1 MPSLENLPIAIT
13 MGDPCGIGPE
23 IIAKLY
29 ADATPLPSTLVLGD
43 AGLIKRAIQ
52 LLALPLSLNVID
64 SPEEFQITPNTINVI
79 SLSRLPEDLPFG
91 QLDARAGKAA
101 FDYIRAAIDLALQKR
116 IRAIVTAPIN
126 KEALR
131 LADIHYPGHTEILAD
146 FSGTKDFAMML
157 MNNDLRVILV
167 TIHVSLREALE
178 QVTIESELRT
188 IRLAHH
194 AMTQLGITQPRIAV
208 AGLNPHA
215 GEHGLFGS
223 EDDAIIRPAIQLAQ
237 AEGIEASGPWPGDTV
252 FMHTRQGRFDI
263 VVAQYHDQGL
273 IPVKYLGVDEGV
285 NVTVGLPFVR
295 TSVDHGTA
303 FDIAGTGKASP
314 ASLRVAV
321 EQAALL
327 TRSSSD

>member
-1 MPSLENLPIAIT
+1 

-23 IIAKLY
+23 IIAKLF
-29 ADATPLPSTLVLGD
+29 ADAAPMPSTLVLGD
-43 AGLIKRAIQ
+43 EGLIQRAIR
-52 LLALPLSLNVID
+52 LLALPLKVRHID
-64 SPEEFQITPNTINVI
+64 SPEEFQFTPDTINVI
-79 SLSRLPEDLPFG
+79 SLSHLPEDLPFG
-91 QLDARAGKAA
+91 KLDARAGKAA
-101 FDYIRAAIDLALQKR
+101 FDYIRAGIDLALQKR

-167 TIHVSLREALE
+167 TIHISLREAIE
-178 QVTIESELRT
+178 QLTIESELTT
-188 IRLAHH
+188 IRLAHQ
-194 AMTQLGITQPRIAV
+194 AMIQLGIPRPRIAV

-215 GEHGLFGS
+215 GEHGLFGT
-223 EDDAIIRPAIQLAQ
+223 EDDAIIRPAIQKAQ
-237 AEGIEASGPWPGDTV
+237 AEDIEASGPWPGDTV
-252 FMHTRQGRFDI
+252 FMHARQGRFDI

-285 NVTVGLPFVR
+285 NITVGLPFVR

-303 FDIAGTGKASP
+303 FDIAGTGKASH

-321 EQAALL
+321 EQSALL
-327 TRSSSD
+327 THSSSD